1 VHRAADIHVTNPSI
15 VHRMAHENM
24 SITYTAKISLSG
36 NKLNISK
43 VLLQEHIIVVVQLAT
58 CSPSLAKFA
67 DRIDGDTMMS
77 SFENLSTRDA
87 STTGIVAA
95 LPLVETAAFENRAQ
109 LSLAPQKTF

>member
-1 VHRAADIHVTNPSI
+1 VHRAADIQVTNPSI

-36 NKLNISK
+36 NKLHISK
-43 VLLQEHIIVVVQLAT
+43 VLREHIVVVVKLGT

-77 SFENLSTRDA
+77 SFENLSTREA

-95 LPLVETAAFENRAQ
+95 LPLQPRNKDAHFC
-109 LSLAPQKTF
+109 LSALMHH

>member
-1 VHRAADIHVTNPSI
+1 
-15 VHRMAHENM
+15 M
-24 SITYTAKISLSG
+24 SITYTAKVSLSG
-36 NKLNISK
+36 NKLHISK
-43 VLLQEHIIVVVQLAT
+43 VLLQEHIIVVVKLAT

-95 LPLVETAAFENRAQ
+95 LPLQPRNKDAHFASQ
-109 LSLAPQKTF
+109 H